1 MTDERRQRVANPPT
15 KPLLIWDGACAFCR
29 LWIERWREITAGKV
43 DYAPYQEVADRF
55 PEISREEFT
64 RAMALVEPDG
74 ETFFAVEAVY
84 RSLGYRSSRRW
95 LAWSYDHVPGFAAI
109 SETAYNFIARHRGLG
124 STFTRLLW
132 GKDARPPTYFWAR
145 RWFLRALGLTYLIAF
160 VSLWVQVDG
169 LIGSHGMSPL
179 NQFLPAVRAQL
190 GQDAYALLPTLCWF
204 NSSNAFL
211 HFLCGGGVV
220 VSLLLMFGIAPAFL
234 LVVLFAFY
242 LSLTIAGQT
251 FLNFQWDVLLLET
264 GFLAIFLAPWRLWP
278 RELIWWPS
286 PAWSRPRADLAS
298 SPLRE
303 GERTAASEYSSRRT
317 SESEPSPSPLPCEGR
332 GGRPSPSGYETPVT
346 SPVSRGG
353 LFLLKF
359 LLFKLMLMSGVVKL
373 TSGDDSWGWV
383 NHSFHWSALTAL
395 DYHYWSQPL
404 PTVFSWWADKSPEW
418 FKHFSVAFCLVVE
431 IIAPFFIWAPRR
443 PRLVAAGL
451 MIFLQIVIALTG
463 NYCFFNLLT
472 LALCLLLIDDA
483 IWRRNVRQ
491 DNRAVRAYSSGAPSD
506 RALPSRLL
514 MYGAIIVIIVSLP
527 INAWLVFTAF
537 KPDAEWPRRLAFA
550 YEHLEPFRIV
560 NGYGLFRVMTKD
572 RREIVIE
579 GSADGIDWLPY
590 EFKWKPGNVMRAPG
604 WCAPHQPRLD
614 WQMWFAALG
623 TPERNP
629 WFIRLAIC
637 LLEGKPD
644 VIRLFAHDPFPNQP
658 PRYVRAILY
667 RYRFTTAKEHRQ
679 TGAWWKSQ
687 ELREYLPAVSL
698 EQLR

>member
-1 MTDERRQRVANPPT
+1 MHLRVSNPPPR
-15 KPLLIWDGACAFCR
+15 PLMIWDGECHFCK

-43 DYAPYQEVADRF
+43 DHATYQEAAARF
-55 PEISREEFT
+55 PEIPVEQFK
-64 RAMALVEPDG
+64 RAVAFIEPNG
-74 ETFFAVEAVY
+74 ETCFAAEAVY
-84 RSLGYRSSRRW
+84 RSLRYRSSRKW
-95 LAWSYDHVPGFAAI
+95 LARSYDHVPGFAAI
-109 SETAYNFIARHRGLG
+109 SETAYKFMAHSRSLG

-132 GKDARPPTYFWAR
+132 GKDVRPPTYFWAR
-145 RWFLRALGLTYLIAF
+145 RWFLRMLGLVYLIAF
-160 VSLWVQVDG
+160 VTLWVQVDG
-169 LIGSHGMSPL
+169 LVGSNGMSPVS
-179 NQFLPAVRAQL
+179 QFLPAVRQQVGL
-190 GQDAYALLPTLCWF
+190 DAYFLLPTLCWF
-204 NSSNAFL
+204 DWSNTFL

-220 VSLLLMFGIAPAFL
+220 LSLLLIFGVAPAL
-234 LVVLFAFY
+234 SLVVLFIFY
-242 LSLTIAGQT
+242 LSLTIAGQV
-251 FLNFQWDVLLLET
+251 FFNFQWDVLLLET
-264 GFLAIFLAPWRLWP
+264 GFLSIFLARWRLWP
-278 RELIWWPS
+278 RDLLLWPGS
-286 PAWSRPRADLAS
+286 AIPA
-298 SPLRE
+298 
-303 GERTAASEYSSRRT
+303 TATT
-317 SESEPSPSPLPCEGR
+317 SA
-332 GGRPSPSGYETPVT
+332 TA
-346 SPVSRGG
+346 SPVSRAG

-373 TSGDDSWGWV
+373 TSGDVSWGWL

-395 DYHYWSQPL
+395 NYHYWSQPL
-404 PTVFSWWADKSPEW
+404 PTVFSWWADKTPEW
-418 FKHFSVAFCLVVE
+418 FKHFSVAFCLAGE

-451 MIFLQIVIALTG
+451 MIFLQMVIALTG

-472 LALCLLLIDDA
+472 LALCLLLIDDGLVA
-483 IWRRNVRQ
+483 WPRDPRTFRTAKRLQ
-491 DNRAVRAYSSGAPSD
+491 D
-506 RALPSRLL
+506 RLSTS
-514 MYGAIIVIIVSLP
+514 GAIIVLIVSLP
-527 INAWLVFTAF
+527 INGWLIFTAF
-537 KPDAEWPRRLAFA
+537 KPDAAWPRALAFA
-550 YEHLEPFRIV
+550 YQHLEPFRIV

-590 EFKWKPGNVMRAPG
+590 EFKWKPGDVNRAPG